1 MKLKYLLTLMMW
13 TKTNWPKKLQQLKY
27 FLTLMMWTKT
37 HWSMKLKYLLTLKT
51 LGLRNCNSSSNFY
64 APKSDHCLALS
75 LTHWVLGPP
84 QNLKLQNLDQT

>member
-1 MKLKYLLTLMMW
+1 MKLKYMLTLIMW
-13 TKTNWPKKLQQLKY
+13 TKTHWPKKLQQLKY
-27 FLTLMMWTKT
+27 FLTFIMWT
-37 HWSMKLKYLLTLKT
+37 KT

-75 LTHWVLGPP
+75 LTRWVLGPP